1 MMKDASRKHDKE
13 PHDKDEKR
21 DDKRLLHRV
30 IRSRPHLTLAI
41 ALGVAVALLWPHSH
55 PWLRRALI
63 GWNVGVWT
71 YLPSMMWMMMRADEH
86 KVRRIAGKE
95 DESAGLVLFTMV
107 IGVVL
112 SLYAIITELTRMDHV
127 PADQVA
133 LRYAFTALTVIG
145 SWLLVGVLFCFHY
158 AHLYY
163 RAPEGRQPL
172 RFPDEGGEPGGFA
185 PDYWDFLYFSFT
197 IAVAVQTSDV
207 SVTSRTMRKLVLGQS
222 VLCFFFNLLIL
233 GLSIN
238 IAAGFVNS

>member
-1 MMKDASRKHDKE
+1 MKNASGGHAGKGHEKHE
-13 PHDKDEKR
+13 
-21 DDKRLLHRV
+21 KRLLHRF

-41 ALGVAVALLWPHSH
+41 ALGVLVGLLWPHSH

-63 GWNVGVWT
+63 GWNAGVWT
-71 YLPSMMWMMMRADEH
+71 YLLSMMWMMATADER
-86 KVRRIAGKE
+86 KVRTIAGKE
-95 DESAGLVLFTMV
+95 DESAGLVLSTLV
-107 IGVVL
+107 VGVVL
-112 SLYAIITELTRMDHV
+112 SLYAIVSELTRMDHV

-163 RAPEGRQPL
+163 RAPEDRLPL
-172 RFPDEGGEPGGFA
+172 HFPDDGLEPN
-185 PDYWDFLYFSFT
+185 YWDFLYFSFT
-197 IAVAVQTSDV
+197 ISVAVQTSDV
-207 SVTSRTMRKLVLGQS
+207 AVTSRTMRKLVLGQS

>member
-1 MMKDASRKHDKE
+1 MMKATSGRPDDKGQ
-13 PHDKDEKR
+13 HKDSR
-21 DDKRLLHRV
+21 DDKRRLLHRI

-41 ALGVAVALLWPHSH
+41 ALGTAVALLWPHFH

-63 GWNVGVWT
+63 GWNAGVWS
-71 YLPSMMWMMMRADEH
+71 YLLSMMWLMGTADH
-86 KVRRIAGKE
+86 DKVRRIAGRE

-107 IGVVL
+107 VGVVL
-112 SLYAIITELTRMDHV
+112 SLYAIVSELARMDHV
-127 PADQVA
+127 PPDQVA

-158 AHLYY
+158 AHVYY
-163 RAPEGRQPL
+163 RAPGDSPPL
-172 RFPDEGGEPGGFA
+172 RFPEEGLE

-207 SVTSRTMRKLVLGQS
+207 SVTSRTMRKLVLGHS
-222 VLCFFFNLLIL
+222 VLAFFFNLLIL

>member
-1 MMKDASRKHDKE
+1 MDKAE
-13 PHDKDEKR
+13 HRRDREKGR
-21 DDKRLLHRV
+21 RLLHRFV
-30 IRSRPHLTLAI
+30 RSRPHLTLAI
-41 ALGVAVALLWPHSH
+41 AFGTVVGLAWPDSH

-63 GWNVGVWT
+63 GWNAGVWV
-71 YLPSMMWMMMRADEH
+71 YLIGMAWMMARADH
-86 KVRRIAGKE
+86 RKVRDIAGRQ
-95 DESAGLVLFTMV
+95 DESAGLVLFTL
-107 IGVVL
+107 VVGAIL
-112 SLYAIITELTRMDHV
+112 SLYAIVSELTRMDHV
-127 PADQVA
+127 PADQIA

-163 RAPEGRQPL
+163 RAPRDHAPL
-172 RFPDEGGEPGGFA
+172 RFPEEEPDGGAIE

-207 SVTSRTMRKLVLGQS
+207 TVTSRSMRKLVLGHS
-222 VLCFFFNLLIL
+222 VLAFFFNLLIL

>member
-1 MMKDASRKHDKE
+1 MMGETAPPR
-13 PHDKDEKR
+13 
-21 DDKRLLHRV
+21 DKRLLHRF

-41 ALGVAVALLWPHSH
+41 ALGAAVGLALPDSY

-63 GWNVGVWT
+63 GWNAGVWV
-71 YLPSMMWMMMRADEH
+71 YLFAMLWLMTHADH
-86 KVRRIAGKE
+86 RKVREIAGRQ

-107 IGVVL
+107 VGAML
-112 SLYAIITELTRMDHV
+112 SLYAIVSELTRMDHV
-127 PADQVA
+127 PADQIA

-163 RAPEGRQPL
+163 RAPRERAPL
-172 RFPDEGGEPGGFA
+172 RFPEEDPASDGID

-207 SVTSRTMRKLVLGQS
+207 AVTSRTMRKLVLGHS
-222 VLCFFFNLLIL
+222 VLAFFFNLLIL

>member
-1 MMKDASRKHDKE
+1 MMKNASGGHAGKGHEKH
-13 PHDKDEKR
+13 EKHE
-21 DDKRLLHRV
+21 KRLLHRF

-41 ALGVAVALLWPHSH
+41 ALGVLVGLLWPHSH

-63 GWNVGVWT
+63 GWNAGVWT
-71 YLPSMMWMMMRADEH
+71 YLLSMMWMMATADER
-86 KVRRIAGKE
+86 KVRTIAGKE
-95 DESAGLVLFTMV
+95 DESAGLVLSTLV
-107 IGVVL
+107 VGVVL
-112 SLYAIITELTRMDHV
+112 SLYAIVSELTRMDHV

-163 RAPEGRQPL
+163 RAPEDRLPL
-172 RFPDEGGEPGGFA
+172 HFPDDGLEPN
-185 PDYWDFLYFSFT
+185 YWDFLYFSFT
-197 IAVAVQTSDV
+197 ISVAVQTSDV
-207 SVTSRTMRKLVLGQS
+207 AVTSRTMRKLVLGQS

>member
-1 MMKDASRKHDKE
+1 MDR
-13 PHDKDEKR
+13 
-21 DDKRLLHRV
+21 KRLLHRF

-41 ALGVAVALLWPHSH
+41 MLGAAVALLWPGSA

-63 GWNVGVWT
+63 GWNGGVWA
-71 YLPSMMWMMMRADEH
+71 YLLSMMWLMARADH
-86 KVRRIAGKE
+86 RKVREIAGKQ
-95 DESAGLVLFTMV
+95 DESAGMVLAALLAGT
-107 IGVVL
+107 VL
-112 SLYAIITELTRMDHV
+112 SLYAIVSELTRMDHV
-127 PADQVA
+127 APDQVA

-163 RAPEGRQPL
+163 RPGHASAPL
-172 RFPDEGGEPGGFA
+172 RFPEEGLE

-207 SVTSRTMRKLVLGQS
+207 SVTSRTMRKLVLGHS
-222 VLCFFFNLLIL
+222 VLAFFFNLLIL

-238 IAAGFVNS
+238 IAAGFINS